1 MNRVFPCKQTHVLP
15 RRERTRKTERRRSRR
30 NRVTNS
36 WHARG
41 HVSRTRRTVHWNP
54 WRRDRTRPFSSWMR
68 AGVSPTKRGL
78 EGKWVEK
85 SVWFAVAAG
94 PESTVC
100 ILRFYTYLTICDVYM
115 YVVYRFYRQIVIL
128 LVRNFSK
135 DTKMKRRKIN
145 SRESLHT
152 RDTLPSLLSRFPV
165 IPVHAR
171 YGWKQINLK
180 ELVQQDRY
188 TYDDASRQG
197 ITTQS

>member
-1 MNRVFPCKQTHVLP
+1 MDRVFPCKQTHVLP
-15 RRERTRKTERRRSRR
+15 RQERTRKTERRTSRR

-54 WRRDRTRPFSSWMR
+54 WRRDRTRPSSSWMR

-100 ILRFYTYLTICDVYM
+100 ILRFYTYLTIWDVYM
-115 YVVYRFYRQIVIL
+115 YVVYRFYRKIVVL
-128 LVRNFSK
+128 LVMM
-135 DTKMKRRKIN
+135 MKRRKIN

-152 RDTLPSLLSRFPV
+152 RDTLRSPVSPFPRYPRSRSIQV
-165 IPVHAR
+165 
-171 YGWKQINLK
+171 KTN
-180 ELVQQDRY
+180 
-188 TYDDASRQG
+188 
-197 ITTQS
+197 